1 MISLD
6 SKSAPTPCLD
16 REELDDRVEGSQ
28 QVVRGKVEQE
38 QGVQGQRD
46 GHVVDEGGVQVAL
59 AGGPVA
65 VVVQVESLTKRSA
78 RINISEFKYQDLT

>member
-1 MISLD
+1 M
-6 SKSAPTPCLD
+6 
-16 REELDDRVEGSQ
+16 
-28 QVVRGKVEQE
+28 RGKVEEE

-65 VVVQVESLTKRSA
+65 VVVQVESLVIHGSGLIQVQTKEILISKSDLQEFLNMKVSF
-78 RINISEFKYQDLT
+78 RIKYRLRFYFM